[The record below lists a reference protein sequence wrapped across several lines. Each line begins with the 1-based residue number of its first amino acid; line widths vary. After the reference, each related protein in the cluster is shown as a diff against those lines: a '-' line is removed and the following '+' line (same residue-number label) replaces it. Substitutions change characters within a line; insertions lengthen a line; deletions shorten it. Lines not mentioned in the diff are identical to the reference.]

1 MDVLKKILGILIFV
15 LLGVLIFGSLVLAR
29 GWTMALMATVIA
41 FVLCGLI
48 KLGIL
53 LLYY

>member
-1 MDVLKKILGILIFV
+1 MLKKILGILIFV
-15 LLGVLIFGSLVLAR
+15 LLGVLIVGSLVLAR
-29 GWTMALMATVIA
+29 GWTMVLMATVIA
-41 FVLCGLI
+41 FVLCGFI